1 MLVKKRDGRLEKF
14 KEDLNKGFSVEKILE
29 KYPPIIDDEYSI
41 YLLESAIKE
50 IISDKKLK

>member
-1 MLVKKRDGRLEKF
+1 MF